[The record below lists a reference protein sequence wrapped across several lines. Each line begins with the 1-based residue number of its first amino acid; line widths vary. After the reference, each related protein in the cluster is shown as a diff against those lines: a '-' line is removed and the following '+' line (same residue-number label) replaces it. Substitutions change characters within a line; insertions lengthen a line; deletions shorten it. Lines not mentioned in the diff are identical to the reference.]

1 MPTHTGNH
9 LKTNRPTPDFPAP
22 RVRAGRWVAGCG
34 ALLLAGVSV
43 FCADQGLADLLALDA
58 ATKQSDLQNRTT
70 RTVGA
75 VEPRE
80 VKAVGDALLH
90 AQRADPLNPNT
101 AEQLGSHYALN
112 VRSAET
118 VDADRSHWA
127 KAREHY
133 ANAVVLRPTSPYSWA
148 NLAWT
153 KFHLRQVDAEFYGA
167 LESAMRL
174 GPWEPEV
181 QFVIVD
187 LGFAVWADLP
197 VEMRSKVLAIAQN
210 GQVRYATQIA
220 AIAKQRGRL
229 ADVCGFAKL
238 ATMPMCK
245 KIAG

>member
-1 MPTHTGNH
+1 MPTHTVNR
-9 LKTNRPTPDFPAP
+9 LKTNRPTPDSPAP
-22 RVRAGRWVAGCG
+22 RVHAGRWVAGCG

-58 ATKQSDLQNRTT
+58 TAKQNDLQIRST

-75 VEPRE
+75 VDARE
-80 VKAVGDALLH
+80 VKAVGDALH
-90 AQRADPLNPNT
+90 QAQRVDSQNPNT

-112 VRSAET
+112 VRDAET
-118 VDADRSHWA
+118 GGADGSHWA

-133 ANAVVLRPTSPYSWA
+133 ASAVVLRPASPYSWA

-167 LESAMRL
+167 LENAMRL

-210 GQVRYATQIA
+210 GQARYATQIT

-229 ADVCGFAKL
+229 ADVCKFAKL
-238 ATMPMCK
+238 ATMPVCK
-245 KIAG
+245 TIAG